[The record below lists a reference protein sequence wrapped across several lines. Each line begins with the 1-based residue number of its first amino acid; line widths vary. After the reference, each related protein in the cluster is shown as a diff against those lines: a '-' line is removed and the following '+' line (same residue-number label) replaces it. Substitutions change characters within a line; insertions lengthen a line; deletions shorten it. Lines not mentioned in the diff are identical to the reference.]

1 MAPPAAPAPAQ
12 GSQMSSGAALSI
24 HGMTAPATVQPGS
37 VRELGE
43 ALARA
48 SAERLGVCIAGGG
61 TKLAW
66 GNPPERFDLL
76 VCTQGLDS
84 PCVVDADDLTM
95 TVGAGVTVAEAR
107 TRARAEGRV
116 LPLDA
121 GERERATVGGVAATG
136 DQGARGAGYGRVRD
150 LTLGLKAVL
159 ADGTEVSFG
168 GRTMK
173 NVAGY
178 DMTKLFVGSF
188 GTLGVIT
195 EITFRLLP
203 RADAEGLLL
212 VPLASLEEG
221 KTLAAKI
228 LDSNLQP
235 LALEVISPCS
245 TALVG
250 ADLPSR
256 HADADGGPLLLAGF
270 AGHPAALDRFVADV
284 SRWSGGDGAGFLE
297 GEDAEAAM
305 DALAGFSAAAQP
317 VDTDEAPG
325 GGSSGTTRRSED
337 WVSCRGDGPRLK
349 ARAMVPISEVWALAR
364 MAESLA
370 GPTGLPLEYRIGA
383 ARGILD
389 LWVGSGP
396 DSEEHAGS
404 LTTWATALRSAAAAT
419 GGRLSVTSGLE
430 LLPEGFDA
438 WGEAGASSRIMKAI
452 KERFD
457 PGRTLNPGRFVG
469 GL

>member
-1 MAPPAAPAPAQ
+1 
-12 GSQMSSGAALSI
+12 MSSGAAPSVYGL
-24 HGMTAPATVQPGS
+24 TAPAMMRPGS

-43 ALARA
+43 TLARA
-48 SAERLGVCIAGGG
+48 SAERLGVCIVGGG

-76 VCTQGLDS
+76 VCTRGLDS

-107 TRARAEGRV
+107 ARARAEGRV

-121 GERERATVGGVAATG
+121 GRPEHATVGGVAATS

-150 LTLGLKAVL
+150 LVLGLKAVL

-188 GTLGVIT
+188 GVLGVIT

-203 RADAEGLLL
+203 KNEAQGLLV
-212 VPLASLEEG
+212 VPLASLEDG
-221 KTLAAKI
+221 KALAAKI
-228 LDSNLQP
+228 LDSNLEP
-235 LALEVISPCS
+235 LVLEATSPRLLAS
-245 TALVG
+245 VG
-250 ADLPSR
+250 AGFLP
-256 HADADGGPLLLAGF
+256 HEPDVTGGRLLLAGF
-270 AGHPAALDRFVADV
+270 AGHPAALDRFV
-284 SRWSGGDGAGFLE
+284 GDISAWAGVDEAGLLE
-297 GEDAEAAM
+297 GDDAEAAM
-305 DALAGFSAAAQP
+305 DALAGFTAATQP
-317 VDTDEAPG
+317 VDAGAVPDGWSPDRAAGNG
-325 GGSSGTTRRSED
+325 GGA
-337 WVSCRGDGPRLK
+337 VCRGDGHCLK
-349 ARAMVPISEVWALAR
+349 ARAVAPISEVWELAR
-364 MAESLA
+364 KAESLA
-370 GPTGLPLEYRIGA
+370 GSADLPLEYRIGA

-389 LWVGSGP
+389 LWVGFQP
-396 DSEEHAGS
+396 DIEEQAGS
-404 LTTWATALRSAAAAT
+404 LAAWAAGLRAAAAAT
-419 GGRLSVTSGLE
+419 GGSLSVTDGLA
-430 LLPEGFDA
+430 LLPEEFDA
-438 WGEAGASSRIMKAI
+438 WGDVGASLRIMKAI

-457 PGRTLNPGRFVG
+457 AGRTLNPGRFVG